1 MLTFLVMTI
10 FVVMSPGLDTAL
22 ITKRTISNGA
32 RDGFQMALG
41 FTAGSLIHTIAVTI
55 GLSALLM
62 QSALAFGIIK
72 WVGAL
77 YLIYLGVKALLA
89 KKAIPTVATTTA
101 PPKKQ
106 HSAFLE
112 AFLSNVLN
120 PKVIVFFLTFLPQF
134 ITDDRHA
141 TRDFLLMGSTYAVC
155 TVIWFSLYVICL
167 YYIREWLL
175 SPTVQLWM
183 ERATGVVLIGFGLK
197 LLFTKSEAV

>member
-62 QSALAFGIIK
+62 QSALAFSIIK
-72 WVGAL
+72 WVGAV
-77 YLIYLGVKALLA
+77 YLIYLGIKALLA

-101 PPKKQ
+101 PPKN
-106 HSAFLE
+106 SI
-112 AFLSNVLN
+112 VL
-120 PKVIVFFLTFLPQF
+120 F
-134 ITDDRHA
+134 
-141 TRDFLLMGSTYAVC
+141 
-155 TVIWFSLYVICL
+155 
-167 YYIREWLL
+167 
-175 SPTVQLWM
+175 
-183 ERATGVVLIGFGLK
+183 
-197 LLFTKSEAV
+197 